1 MSKVTLNLDY
11 YYGTE
16 SESYSFFRIPK
27 ILCTDKRFSGISLDA
42 KFLYGLMLDRM
53 GLSMKNGWFD
63 KDNKVY
69 IYFTL
74 EDAVNQLG
82 CSNTKAVKLFSELD
96 TTKGIGLIERKK
108 QGQGK
113 PTIIYV
119 KSFATLDKDIK
130 TSENEKSKEN
140 NEVEHM
146 NFDRQNDEKSQE
158 NEYILEENKVL
169 EYKKDE
175 NSECENLDIDINE
188 VLTSKNEKSRNAEL
202 RIQDFQKTDTNNT
215 YNSNTDIS
223 YTESIN
229 LSINQEP
236 NKITDG
242 LIDRVCNAD
251 LENLVY
257 DEIEKEQTLPFS
269 YINDI
274 EKMTAAIY
282 LLSDFHSYKCNAEQN
297 SECEFEFSI
306 VNLFAEALIEMLT
319 TKRNMTLKGATVTYS
334 KVYDKLITFIDFS
347 GGIPSI
353 YNLLEITKRDFI
365 IACEQFEIK
374 NYLQYMKSCVWNAMQ
389 VRDIDVQAFTKRYS
403 NSDRVQGYVEK

>member
-242 LIDRVCNAD
+242 LMDRVCNAD

-282 LLSDFHSYKCNAEQN
+282 LLSDFNSYKCN
-297 SECEFEFSI
+297 S
-306 VNLFAEALIEMLT
+306 
-319 TKRNMTLKGATVTYS
+319 
-334 KVYDKLITFIDFS
+334 
-347 GGIPSI
+347 
-353 YNLLEITKRDFI
+353 
-365 IACEQFEIK
+365 
-374 NYLQYMKSCVWNAMQ
+374 
-389 VRDIDVQAFTKRYS
+389 
-403 NSDRVQGYVEK
+403 